1 MKQTTFWR
9 AKVRR
14 VRLESGDG
22 IRFLPASQTAPIAC
36 PALWTDLCTLR
47 QLQGLAGRRSL
58 GGHPPTRY
66 QARVAGF
73 LVTHHTVRSCAHRAA
88 HRSTEFPPCPP
99 QPYSHVTLTLQAS
112 RAKKNFIRESYLVPT
127 DIRETGCN
135 GGQTTPIFWQ
145 NASVSYAVEDSIDC
159 MMLNRNSFPDFPCR
173 PGLAGLFTHVTT
185 RGHSTGRL
193 SAAER
198 GAS

>member
-1 MKQTTFWR
+1 MKQTIFWR
-9 AKVRR
+9 AKAHR
-14 VRLESGDG
+14 VRLETGDG
-22 IRFLPASQTAPIAC
+22 IRFLPASLTAPIAC
-36 PALWTDLCTLR
+36 PALWTDLGTLP
-47 QLQGLAGRRSL
+47 QLPGSAGRRSL
-58 GGHPPTRY
+58 GCPSPTHY
-66 QARVAGF
+66 QARVAVP
-73 LVTHHTVRSCAHRAA
+73 LLTHHTVCSGAHRAN
-88 HRSTEFPPCPP
+88 HRSTEFPPCAPR
-99 QPYSHVTLTLQAS
+99 PYSHVTLTLQAR
-112 RAKKNFIRESYLVPT
+112 RAKKIFIRESYLVPT

-159 MMLNRNSFPDFPCR
+159 MMLNRNIFPDFPYR

-185 RGHSTGRL
+185 RGHSTGGL

>member
-9 AKVRR
+9 VKAHR
-14 VRLESGDG
+14 VRLETRDG
-22 IRFLPASQTAPIAC
+22 IRFLPASLTVPIGC
-36 PALWTDLCTLR
+36 PALRTDRRTLP
-47 QLQGLAGRRSL
+47 QLPGSAGRRSL
-58 GGHPPTRY
+58 GCPLPTRY
-66 QARVAGF
+66 QARVAVSR
-73 LVTHHTVRSCAHRAA
+73 VTHHAVCSGAHRATY
-88 HRSTEFPPCPP
+88 RSTEFPPCAP
-99 QPYSHVTLTLQAS
+99 QPYRHVTLTLQAR

-159 MMLNRNSFPDFPCR
+159 MTLDRNSFPDFPYR
-173 PGLAGLFTHVTT
+173 PGLAGLFTRVTT